1 MKKQKMRGIKDH
13 HEHPTVP
20 VETMDVK
27 QGVGILSN
35 YLPRDAYSSPKE
47 TVTLQ
52 QRSLADAAFMK

>member
-1 MKKQKMRGIKDH
+1 MRGIKDH
-13 HEHPTVP
+13 HEHTTVP

-27 QGVGILSN
+27 QGVGTLSN

-52 QRSLADAAFMK
+52 QRSLAEPV